1 MFELSLPQLGPY
13 AVDFTKNGRFML
25 LGGRKGHLALMDALR
40 MDVQMEVC
48 SGVREYVGVFYD
60 SRVTAI
66 YAQRFSWVFQEAF
79 LAVFL
84 GARFLPQK
92 ARDWPRTVQP

>member
-48 SGVREYVGVFYD
+48 SCSGVREYVGVRHD

-66 YAQRFSWVFQEAF
+66 YAPSV
-79 LAVFL
+79 VVVN
-84 GARFLPQK
+84 
-92 ARDWPRTVQP
+92 RDH